1 MSELQAA
8 NERIAFLEEK
18 VAKLEALIEWFKKHS
33 FGTGKS
39 ERQDAL
45 QLQLQLKELEAAKED
60 LVQKQRI
67 TYERDKPKPRPI
79 PAERFKNLPVKE
91 TVVVE
96 PVEVQADP
104 DLYERIGEETTF
116 EVDIT
121 PPKLFKREIVRPK
134 YRHKID
140 KSHPPVIAP
149 APKRPIEGS
158 YASAGLIAW
167 ILLSKFR
174 DHLPLYRQEGMLRR
188 WNGPIPR
195 QTMCDWV
202 AAAAFLLEVIYWKI
216 KEGLLGGDYLQA
228 DETPIQF
235 IDPDLK
241 KGKAQIGHFWL
252 MGQPEGPVF
261 IEWHQG
267 RGQEH
272 AEELLKGF
280 KGILQTDGY
289 AGYNPV
295 HGENR
300 PVTRV
305 ACFAHCRRKFAEA
318 LKPYPVQASF
328 MLRLIGNLYHLD
340 NEWERD
346 GITDPAQ
353 RAHLR
358 KRDFQL
364 TLRLLKK
371 AALKLRERH
380 RPTSEMGKACS
391 YLLGQWDALV
401 RICDYGQVRL
411 DNNLIENA
419 VRPTKL
425 GAKNWLFIGAP
436 HAGKRSAIIYTL
448 LLSCQRC
455 GIDAHAYIKDLLT
468 RLPHMSNQDD
478 YTHLLPQNWKPPVSH
493 DDPIRHVL
501 DVETVTV

>member
-18 VAKLEALIEWFKKHS
+18 VAELEALIAWFKKQS

-45 QLQLQLKELEAAKED
+45 QLQLQLKELEELKEQ
-60 LVQKQRI
+60 LSQSEQI
-67 TYERDKPKPRPI
+67 IYERKKPKPRPA

-96 PVEVQADP
+96 PEEVQADP

-134 YRHKID
+134 YRHKIAR
-140 KSHPPVIAP
+140 SRPPVIAP
-149 APKRPIEGS
+149 APKRAIEGS
-158 YASAGLIAW
+158 YASAGLVTWVI
-167 ILLSKFR
+167 LSKFR
-174 DHLPLYRQEGMLRR
+174 DHQPLYRQEKMFKR
-188 WNGPIPR
+188 WNGQIAR
-195 QTMCDWV
+195 QTMSDWI
-202 AAAAFLLEVIYWKI
+202 ATATLLLDSIYEAI
-216 KEGLLGGDYLQA
+216 KKQLLAGDYLQV
-228 DETPIQF
+228 DETPIKF

-241 KGKAQIGHFWL
+241 IGKAKTGYFWL
-252 MGQPEGPVF
+252 MGRPDGPVF
-261 IEWHQG
+261 IQWSQG

-280 KGILQTDGY
+280 QGILQTDGY

-295 HGENR
+295 HGDEK

-305 ACFAHCRRKFAEA
+305 ACLAHARRKFTEA
-318 LKPYPVQASF
+318 LKPYPVQAGF

-340 NEWERD
+340 NQWERD
-346 GITDPAQ
+346 GITDPPK
-353 RAHLR
+353 RADLR
-358 KRDFQL
+358 KRDFAL

-371 AALKLRERH
+371 VALKLRERY
-380 RPTSEMGKACS
+380 RPASEIGKACS
-391 YLLGQWDALV
+391 YLLGQWEALE
-401 RICDYGQVRL
+401 RLCDYGQVRL

-436 HAGKRSAIIYTL
+436 HAGKRSAVIYTI

-455 GIDAHAYIKDLLT
+455 GIDPHDYIKDLL
-468 RLPHMSNQDD
+468 RKLPYMSNQDD
-478 YTHLLPQNWKPPVSH
+478 LTHLLPQNWKPATSH
-493 DDPIRHVL
+493 DDPKRHVL
-501 DVETVTV
+501 DIETVTV